1 MTFICKTII
10 NDIEIKNSILDKAIL
25 NSLPDVRLLYIQL
38 ITGAQIT
45 KIKNQIERPSDT
57 TFLV

>member
-1 MTFICKTII
+1 MAFICKTLI
-10 NDIEIKNSILDKAIL
+10 NDIEIRNSILDKAIL
-25 NSLPDVRLLYIQL
+25 NSLPDVRLLYIRRMRR
-38 ITGAQIT
+38 AQIT